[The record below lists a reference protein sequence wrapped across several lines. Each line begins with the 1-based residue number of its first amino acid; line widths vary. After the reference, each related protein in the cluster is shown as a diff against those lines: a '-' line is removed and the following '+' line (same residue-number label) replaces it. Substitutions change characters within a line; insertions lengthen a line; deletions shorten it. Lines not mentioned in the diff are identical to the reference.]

1 MKTLLICPS
10 RRPAIPHLS
19 AFGPLATT
27 PVFGDSIICYWIE
40 HLAALGARE
49 VQIVASD
56 GADQVR
62 AAVGDGARWGVRTSV
77 VASAVE
83 PARGEAALQYRS
95 GNGNGWLP
103 APDDINHLS
112 HLPNRPAMPLYESYA
127 SWFAAL
133 VDWMPLALTPTRV
146 RVKETQP
153 GVWVGSRA
161 RVSPMAKLVAPCW
174 VGDKV
179 FVEAGA
185 EVGPGAIIED
195 RSIVAGVARVTQG
208 WVGPDTFVGPMT
220 SVANSLAWGST
231 LVNWQT
237 DSALQVPDPFLLS
250 SLTKLKTPEATGRF
264 GRALVE
270 KGWAGSHSH
279 LIDELRARVGNA
291 PG

>member
-10 RRPAIPHLS
+10 RRPAVPHLV

-27 PVFGDSIICYWIE
+27 PVFGDSVICYWIE

-49 VQIVASD
+49 VQVVAPD
-56 GADQVR
+56 GAAQVR
-62 AAVGDGARWGVRTSV
+62 AAVGDGARWGVRISV
-77 VASAVE
+77 AAAGVE
-83 PARGEAALQYRS
+83 PAMDEAALQYNPEK
-95 GNGNGWLP
+95 GPGWLP
-103 APDDINHLS
+103 APHDIIRMS
-112 HLPNRPAMPLYESYA
+112 HLPGRPAMPLYESYA

-133 VDWMPLALTPTRV
+133 VDWMPFARTPSRV
-146 RVKETQP
+146 RVKQEQP
-153 GVWVGSRA
+153 GIWVGSRA

-174 VGDKV
+174 IGDQV

-195 RSIVAGVARVTQG
+195 RSIVAGMARVTQG

-220 SVANSLAWGST
+220 SVANSLAWGCT

-237 DSALQVPDPFLLS
+237 DSALHVPDPFLLS
-250 SLTKLKTPEATGRF
+250 SLTKLKTAEATDRF
-264 GRALVE
+264 GRALAAN
-270 KGWAGSHSH
+270 GWTGSHSH
-279 LIDELRARVGNA
+279 LIDELHARVGNA